1 MHGVVFLCIGYSI
14 LEKLR
19 CCAVMNER
27 LQVGDFVTRVSHQKD
42 VLFRVEALQVQG
54 GKKIALLK
62 GVDLRLCADAPLE
75 DLTVPTA
82 QEVNR
87 YRQIYLKR
95 SSDLMR
101 GIERRRKDT
110 VGDFL
115 SRAKISYKKNECNQ
129 LEVFEIPG
137 TVLHIDGD
145 KEYLDLCLSTYK
157 QLNIRATGFYIPE
170 CEQADRVKDLLME
183 YTPDILILTGHDGLL
198 KGKKGF
204 ANLDSY
210 RNSRHFWRAVRK
222 AREFEAGRD
231 DLIIFAGACQSH
243 YESLIRAGANFASS
257 PRRVLIHAYDP
268 VFIAEK
274 VAFTPFNQM
283 VDVKTALNDTVTGA
297 DGVGGIETK
306 GRLRIGYP
314 KSPY

>member
-1 MHGVVFLCIGYSI
+1 
-14 LEKLR
+14 
-19 CCAVMNER
+19 MNEPF
-27 LQVGDFVTRVSHQKD
+27 QPGDYVTRISHQRD
-42 VLFRVEALQVQG
+42 VLFRIEAIQQQN
-54 GKKIALLK
+54 GKKLAILK
-62 GVDLRLCADAPLE
+62 GVDLRLCADAPLD
-75 DLTVPTA
+75 DLAEPTA
-82 QEVNR
+82 QEINR
-87 YRQIYLKR
+87 FRQVYVKR
-95 SSDLMR
+95 STDLMR
-101 GIERRRKDT
+101 GIERRRKNT
-110 VGDFL
+110 IGEFL
-115 SRAKISYKKNECNQ
+115 SRAKISYKKNECSQ
-129 LEVFEIPG
+129 SEVFELPG

-145 KEYLDLCLSTYK
+145 REYLDLCLSIYR
-157 QLNIRATGFYIPE
+157 QLNIRASGFFVSE
-170 CEQADRVKDLLME
+170 DRQAEQIKALLME

-198 KGKKGF
+198 KNRKNF
-204 ANLDSY
+204 SSLDSY
-210 RNSRHFWRAVRK
+210 RNSAHFVRAVRK

-243 YESLIRAGANFASS
+243 YEALIRAGANFASS

-283 VDVKTALNDTVTGA
+283 VSIKEALNDTVTGI

>member
-1 MHGVVFLCIGYSI
+1 
-14 LEKLR
+14 
-19 CCAVMNER
+19 MNER

-157 QLNIRATGFYIPE
+157 QLNIRATVFYIPE

>member
-1 MHGVVFLCIGYSI
+1 MS
-14 LEKLR
+14 
-19 CCAVMNER
+19 ER
-27 LQVGDFVTRVSHQKD
+27 FQVGDFVTRTSHNKD
-42 VLFRVEALQVQG
+42 VLFRIETMQMQN
-54 GKKIALLK
+54 GKKQALLK

-75 DLTVPTA
+75 DLVTPTA
-82 QEVNR
+82 QEIHR
-87 YRQIYLKR
+87 YRQVYLKR
-95 SSDLMR
+95 SADLMR
-101 GIERRRKDT
+101 SMEKRHKET
-110 VGDFL
+110 VGSFL
-115 SRAKISYKKNECNQ
+115 SRAKINYKKNECNQ

-137 TVLHIDGD
+137 TVLHLDGD
-145 KEYLDLCLSTYK
+145 KEYLDLCLSTYR
-157 QLNIRATGFYIPE
+157 QLNIRATGFYVPE
-170 CEQADRVKDLLME
+170 CEQADRVKDYLME
-183 YTPDILILTGHDGLL
+183 FTPDILILTGHDGLL

-204 ANLDSY
+204 SNLDSY

-243 YESLIRAGANFASS
+243 YEALIRAGANFASS

-283 VDVKTALNDTVTGA
+283 VPIKEALNDTVTGV
-297 DGVGGIETK
+297 DGVGGIETR

>member
-1 MHGVVFLCIGYSI
+1 MWREWLPH
-14 LEKLR
+14 
-19 CCAVMNER
+19 
-27 LQVGDFVTRVSHQKD
+27 
-42 VLFRVEALQVQG
+42 
-54 GKKIALLK
+54 
-62 GVDLRLCADAPLE
+62 RLCADAPLE

-87 YRQIYLKR
+87 YRQVYLKRSSDLMRGIERRRMQSLHTKQHILLMRNSGHKISHLQSLIHNSTTPLKR

-170 CEQADRVKDLLME
+170 PGHMHESTHGAAMTQSWRRHESMIHNGTDR
-183 YTPDILILTGHDGLL
+183 
-198 KGKKGF
+198 
-204 ANLDSY
+204 
-210 RNSRHFWRAVRK
+210 
-222 AREFEAGRD
+222 
-231 DLIIFAGACQSH
+231 
-243 YESLIRAGANFASS
+243 
-257 PRRVLIHAYDP
+257 RR
-268 VFIAEK
+268 
-274 VAFTPFNQM
+274 Q
-283 VDVKTALNDTVTGA
+283 
-297 DGVGGIETK
+297 
-306 GRLRIGYP
+306 R
-314 KSPY
+314 

>member
-1 MHGVVFLCIGYSI
+1 MS
-14 LEKLR
+14 
-19 CCAVMNER
+19 ER
-27 LQVGDFVTRVSHQKD
+27 FQVGDFVTRTSHGKD
-42 VLFRVEALQVQG
+42 VLFRIEALQMQNSRTY
-54 GKKIALLK
+54 ALLK

-75 DLTVPTA
+75 DLVVPTA
-82 QEVNR
+82 QEIHR
-87 YRQIYLKR
+87 YRQVYLKR
-95 SSDLMR
+95 SMELMR
-101 GIERRRKDT
+101 GMEHHREEA
-110 VGDFL
+110 VQQFL
-115 SRAKISYKKNECNQ
+115 SRAKINYKKNECNQ
-129 LEVFEIPG
+129 LEIFEIPG
-137 TVLHIDGD
+137 TVLHLDGD

-157 QLNIRATGFYIPE
+157 QLNIRATGFYVPE
-170 CEQADRVKDLLME
+170 CEQADRVKDYLME
-183 YTPDILILTGHDGLL
+183 FTPDILILTGHDGLL

-204 ANLDSY
+204 SNLDSY

-243 YESLIRAGANFASS
+243 YEALIRAGANFASS

-283 VDVKTALNDTVTGA
+283 VPIKEALNDTVTGV
-297 DGVGGIETK
+297 DGVGGIETR

>member
-1 MHGVVFLCIGYSI
+1 MS
-14 LEKLR
+14 
-19 CCAVMNER
+19 ER
-27 LQVGDFVTRVSHQKD
+27 FQVGDFVTRTSHNKD
-42 VLFRVEALQVQG
+42 VLFRIETMQMQN
-54 GKKIALLK
+54 GKKQALLK

-75 DLTVPTA
+75 DLVTPTA
-82 QEVNR
+82 QEIHR
-87 YRQIYLKR
+87 YRQVYLKR
-95 SSDLMR
+95 NADLMR
-101 GIERRRKDT
+101 GMEKRHKET
-110 VGDFL
+110 VGSFL
-115 SRAKISYKKNECNQ
+115 SRAKINYKKNECNQ

-137 TVLHIDGD
+137 TVLHLDGD
-145 KEYLDLCLSTYK
+145 KEYLDLCLSTYR
-157 QLNIRATGFYIPE
+157 QLNIRATGFYVPE
-170 CEQADRVKDLLME
+170 CEQADRVKEYLME
-183 YTPDILILTGHDGLL
+183 FTPDILILTGHDGLL

-204 ANLDSY
+204 SNLDSY

-243 YESLIRAGANFASS
+243 YEALIRAGANFASS

-283 VDVKTALNDTVTGA
+283 VPIKEALNDTVTGV
-297 DGVGGIETK
+297 DGVGGIETR

>member
-1 MHGVVFLCIGYSI
+1 MS
-14 LEKLR
+14 
-19 CCAVMNER
+19 ER
-27 LQVGDFVTRVSHQKD
+27 FQTGDYVTRISHKKD
-42 VLFRVEALQVQG
+42 VLFRIESIQTQN

-75 DLTVPTA
+75 DLLIPTA
-82 QEVNR
+82 QEINR
-87 YRQIYLKR
+87 FRQIYLKR
-95 SSDLMR
+95 STDLMR

-110 VGDFL
+110 VSDFL
-115 SRAKISYKKNECNQ
+115 SRAKINYKKNECHQ
-129 LEVFEIPG
+129 LEVFELPG

-145 KEYLDLCLSTYK
+145 KEYLDLCLSTYR
-157 QLNIRATGFYIPE
+157 QLNIRATGFFIPE
-170 CEQADRVKDLLME
+170 ERQPEQVKALLME
-183 YTPDILILTGHDGLL
+183 FTPDILILTGHDGLL
-198 KGKKGF
+198 KNKKNF
-204 ANLDSY
+204 SNLENY
-210 RNSRHFWRAVRK
+210 RNSGHFVRAVRK

-243 YESLIRAGANFASS
+243 YEALIRAGANFASS

-283 VDVKTALNDTVTGA
+283 VAIKETLNDTVTGV
-297 DGVGGIETK
+297 DGVGGIETR

>member
-1 MHGVVFLCIGYSI
+1 MNNYMCIGDYVCRLSHERDI
-14 LEKLR
+14 LFKIEGFYQQ
-19 CCAVMNER
+19 E
-27 LQVGDFVTRVSHQKD
+27 
-42 VLFRVEALQVQG
+42 
-54 GKKIALLK
+54 GKQIAILK
-62 GVDLRLCADAPLE
+62 GVDLRLWADAAVE
-75 DLTVPTA
+75 DLVKPTMM
-82 QEVNR
+82 EISR
-87 YRQIYLKR
+87 FRQKYMKR
-95 SSDLMR
+95 STELM
-101 GIERRRKDT
+101 GKIEQRRKTT
-110 VGDFL
+110 VDDFL
-115 SRAKISYKKNECNQ
+115 SRAKISYKKIENSQ

-137 TVLHIDGD
+137 TVLHLDGD
-145 KEYLDLCLSTYK
+145 KDYLEMCMSTYK
-157 QLNIRATGFYIPE
+157 QLNIRASGFYVPE
-170 CEQADRVKDLLME
+170 KEQPNRVKEYLME
-183 YTPDILILTGHDGLL
+183 YIPDILVLTGHDGLI
-198 KGKKGF
+198 KGKKNL

-210 RNSRHFWRAVRK
+210 RNSSYFVRAVRK

-243 YESLIRAGANFASS
+243 YEALIRAGANFASS

-283 VDVKTALNDTVTGA
+283 VPIKETIHETVTGI

>member
-1 MHGVVFLCIGYSI
+1 MS
-14 LEKLR
+14 
-19 CCAVMNER
+19 ER
-27 LQVGDFVTRVSHQKD
+27 FQVGDLVTRASHDRD
-42 VLFRVEALQVQG
+42 VLFRIETLQMQN
-54 GKKIALLK
+54 GKRQALLK

-75 DLTVPTA
+75 DLVTPTA

-87 YRQIYLKR
+87 YRQVYFKR
-95 SSDLMR
+95 SAELMR
-101 GIERRRKDT
+101 GMEKRHRET
-110 VGDFL
+110 VGNFL
-115 SRAKISYKKNECNQ
+115 SRAKINYKKSECNQ

-137 TVLHIDGD
+137 TVLHLDGD
-145 KEYLDLCLSTYK
+145 KEYLELCLSTYR
-157 QLNIRATGFYIPE
+157 QLNIRATGFYVPE
-170 CEQADRVKDLLME
+170 CEQADRVKEYLME
-183 YTPDILILTGHDGLL
+183 FTPDILILTGHDGLL

-204 ANLDSY
+204 SNLDSY

-243 YESLIRAGANFASS
+243 YEALIRAGANFASS

-283 VDVKTALNDTVTGA
+283 VPIKEALNDTVTGV
-297 DGVGGIETK
+297 DGVGGIETR

>member
-1 MHGVVFLCIGYSI
+1 MS
-14 LEKLR
+14 
-19 CCAVMNER
+19 ER
-27 LQVGDFVTRVSHQKD
+27 FQVGDLVTRTSHNKD
-42 VLFRVEALQVQG
+42 VLFRIEALQLQNG
-54 GKKIALLK
+54 RKSAMLK

-75 DLTVPTA
+75 DLVLPTA
-82 QEVNR
+82 QEINR
-87 YRQIYLKR
+87 YRQVYFKR
-95 SSDLMR
+95 SMELMR
-101 GIERRRKDT
+101 GLEKRRKET
-110 VGDFL
+110 IGKFL
-115 SRAKISYKKNECNQ
+115 SRAKINYKKSECNQ

-137 TVLHIDGD
+137 TVLHLDGD
-145 KEYLDLCLSTYK
+145 KEYLDLCLSTYR
-157 QLNIRATGFYIPE
+157 QLNIRATGFYVPE
-170 CEQADRVKDLLME
+170 CEQADRVKEYLME
-183 YTPDILILTGHDGLL
+183 FTPDILILTGHDGLL

-204 ANLDSY
+204 SNLDSY

-243 YESLIRAGANFASS
+243 YEALIRAGANFASS

-283 VDVKTALNDTVTGA
+283 VPIKETLNDTVTGV
-297 DGVGGIETK
+297 DGVGGIETR

>member
-1 MHGVVFLCIGYSI
+1 MS
-14 LEKLR
+14 
-19 CCAVMNER
+19 ER
-27 LQVGDFVTRVSHQKD
+27 FQVGDLVTRTSHNQD
-42 VLFRVEALQVQG
+42 VLFRIEALQLQNG
-54 GKKIALLK
+54 RKSAMLK

-75 DLTVPTA
+75 DLVRPTA
-82 QEVNR
+82 QEINR
-87 YRQIYLKR
+87 YRQVYFKR
-95 SSDLMR
+95 SMDLMR
-101 GIERRRKDT
+101 GLEKQRKET
-110 VGDFL
+110 IGKFL
-115 SRAKISYKKNECNQ
+115 SRAKINYKKSECNQ

-137 TVLHIDGD
+137 TVLHLDGD

-157 QLNIRATGFYIPE
+157 QLNIRATGFYVPE
-170 CEQADRVKDLLME
+170 CEQADRVKEYLME
-183 YTPDILILTGHDGLL
+183 FTPDILILTGHDGLL

-204 ANLDSY
+204 SNLDSY

-243 YESLIRAGANFASS
+243 YEALIRAGANFASS

-283 VDVKTALNDTVTGA
+283 VPIKETLNDTVTGV
-297 DGVGGIETK
+297 DGVGGIETR
-306 GRLRIGYP
+306 GRLRIDYP